1 MLTKRQEA
9 IVSLVKEYGPITGE
23 QIADRLSIAKAT
35 LRPDLTVL
43 TQTGYLDAKPRV
55 GYFFNEEKHNELALP
70 SIHHLL
76 VRDYQSIPVVIKAQD
91 SIYEAVVKMFT
102 DDVGT
107 LIVVREQILQGVI
120 SRKDL
125 LKIAIGQSDLQS
137 IPVQLAMTRIPHV
150 VTVKESDTLLSAATK
165 MILHEVDSLPVV
177 EENEQRGL
185 IVIGR
190 ISKTS
195 ITRAFSELG
204 QDLPR

>member
-55 GYFFNEEKHNELALP
+55 GYFFNEEKHHELSLP

-107 LIVVREQILQGVI
+107 LIVVREQVLQGVI

-177 EENEQRGL
+177 EEDETRGF

-204 QDLPR
+204 QELPR